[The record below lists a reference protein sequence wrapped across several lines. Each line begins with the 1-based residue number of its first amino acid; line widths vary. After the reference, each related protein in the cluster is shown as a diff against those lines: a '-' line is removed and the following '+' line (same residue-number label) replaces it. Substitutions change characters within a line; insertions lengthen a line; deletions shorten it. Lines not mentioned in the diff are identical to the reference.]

1 MERRKDH
8 WENVYETKSDQE
20 VSWYQEIP
28 DTSLNLINSLSLDKE
43 DSIIDI
49 GGGNSNLVSE
59 LSKKGFTNL
68 SVLDISAKSLE
79 RTKSKLGQKSTE
91 IQWIVSDI
99 LEFQPPQQYSL
110 WHDRATFHFL
120 IHENDILQ
128 YVNIVSKAIKKEGY
142 LIVATFSASGPK
154 KCSGLEITQY
164 SKEKLQSLFHESF
177 ELIQSFEE
185 VHKTPFETEQNFV
198 YTIFKRKEH
207 G

>member
-1 MERRKDH
+1 MKEHKDH
-8 WENVYETKSDQE
+8 WENVYETKGDQE

-28 DTSLNLINSLSLDKE
+28 VTSLNLINSLSLDKE

-49 GGGNSNLVSE
+49 GGGNSNLVYE
-59 LSKKGFTNL
+59 LSKKGFANL

-99 LEFQPPQQYSL
+99 LEFQPQQQYNL

-120 IHENDILQ
+120 IQENDVLQ
-128 YVNIVSKAIKKEGY
+128 YINIVSKAIKKGGF
-142 LIVATFSASGPK
+142 LIVATFSTSGPK

-198 YTIFKRKEH
+198 YTIFKRK
-207 G
+207 

>member
-1 MERRKDH
+1 MKEHKDH
-8 WENVYETKSDQE
+8 WENLYETKGDQE

-28 DTSLNLINSLSLDKE
+28 VTSLNLINSLSLDKE

-49 GGGNSNLVSE
+49 GAGNSNLVSE
-59 LSKKGFTNL
+59 LSKKGFANL
-68 SVLDISAKSLE
+68 SLLDISAKSLE
-79 RTKSKLGQKSTE
+79 RTKSKLGQKSTK

-120 IHENDILQ
+120 IHKNDILQ

-164 SKEKLQSLFHESF
+164 SKEKLLSLFYESF
-177 ELIQSFEE
+177 ELVQSLEN
-185 VHKTPFETEQNFV
+185 VHKTPFETEQNFI
-198 YTIFKRKEH
+198 YTVFKRK
-207 G
+207 

>member
-28 DTSLNLINSLSLDKE
+28 VTSLNVINSLSLDKE

-59 LSKKGFTNL
+59 LSNKGFTNL

-79 RTKSKLGQKSTE
+79 RTKSKLGLKSTE

-120 IHENDILQ
+120 IQENDVLQ
-128 YVNIVSKAIKKEGY
+128 YVNIVSKAIKKGGF
-142 LIVATFSASGPK
+142 LIVATFSTSGPK

-198 YTIFKRKEH
+198 YTIFKRK
-207 G
+207 

>member
-28 DTSLNLINSLSLDKE
+28 VTSLNVINSLSLDKE

-79 RTKSKLGQKSTE
+79 RTKSKLGLKSTE

-120 IHENDILQ
+120 IQENDVLQ
-128 YVNIVSKAIKKEGY
+128 YVNIVSKAIKKGGF
-142 LIVATFSASGPK
+142 LIVATFSTSGPK

>member
-1 MERRKDH
+1 MKERKDH

-28 DTSLNLINSLSLDKE
+28 ITSLNLINSLSLDKE

-59 LSKKGFTNL
+59 LSNKGFTNL

-99 LEFQPPQQYSL
+99 LEFQPQQQYNL

-120 IHENDILQ
+120 IQENDVLQ
-128 YVNIVSKAIKKEGY
+128 YVNIVSKAIKKGGF
-142 LIVATFSASGPK
+142 LIVATFSTSGPK

-198 YTIFKRKEH
+198 YIIFKRK
-207 G
+207 

>member
-28 DTSLNLINSLSLDKE
+28 VTSLNVINSLSLDKE

-59 LSKKGFTNL
+59 LSNKGFTNL

-120 IHENDILQ
+120 IQENDVLQ
-128 YVNIVSKAIKKEGY
+128 YVNIVSKAIKKGGF
-142 LIVATFSASGPK
+142 LIVATFSTSGPK